1 MLFILCQNQEIMRL
15 WTIQTIE
22 FYDALRK
29 NGVVH
34 CDRESWLCR
43 EYREMYDWMADE
55 MRKRIGNPPNPVVR
69 YPLWAWLTLKVST
82 TCLALTFV
90 YLLS

>member
-22 FYDALRK
+22 FYDALQK

-34 CDRESWLCR
+34 CDRESWLCW

-55 MRKRIGNPPNPVVR
+55 MRKRIGNPPNPDVR
-69 YPLWAWLTLKVST
+69 YPL
-82 TCLALTFV
+82 
-90 YLLS
+90 